1 MNSRI
6 AKTLTAIAA
15 TFAAMC
21 ACGDVTYSTIE
32 TVTFDAMN
40 ESPGKVFVGN
50 SDETTFAS
58 DWVVFRSSDG
68 STNYGFTG
76 ASQFQVGST
85 DGHATKLGRLK
96 IESGY
101 YGANVVWKNLIGYKG
116 TGYVWLTG
124 GFLDVTNNLCVGVGG
139 AGSVG
144 YLDIDGGKV
153 AISTDLNLPRD
164 ASSEGHASVT
174 NGELA
179 VSGNIIVC
187 DGNNSVGS
195 LSVGRGAM
203 VTANKF
209 WVARSSGST
218 AVLEVGGGTIAVNSE
233 FNIANYGGNGTFVMT
248 GGTIASKGSSY
259 WGTDTGST
267 STAEISGGSLTLGDG
282 NHEFIILNDANST
295 CTITVNGGEVV
306 SDGDVKFGNGG
317 TTEGPGLAMLT
328 ISNGGYF
335 GCGAEMRA
343 KWFKFGEGGEGCA
356 RTINI
361 NEGGVLGVWHFE
373 NYEKGTTTI
382 NFNGGMLKALG
393 TDDNFNKYILG
404 SHDHG
409 DGSVTVTVNAKGGIL
424 DTNGKYIRI
433 KNVVIGGEG
442 TLKIVGGGS
451 VKFEAKPTCP
461 VMVEDGVLVGNEY
474 TPDTIIFGANGF
486 VKYDLSAVSA
496 TTEEEVTTLPGAQTL
511 ATGVTLTIP
520 AGETVAEHV
529 IIKND
534 GNLAWTASYVGSAL
548 TANPE
553 FASETTAN
561 VTVWTGEVSDSWAG
575 SGSDYG
581 KFTTTVQ
588 NWTSGV
594 MNSTKKVVVPFAD
607 SLYLGVCGVNQCAE
621 MVLKTS
627 GDVRIFN
634 RSQHRSNAQW
644 NDIVFRA
651 GRISGDGT
659 LCFGGVGIDTSSAG
673 PACTIDVP
681 VVFEK
686 WTHYLGSGAYDA
698 DWTAYL
704 KGASATY
711 PLTVNKKV
719 TVPSG
724 VTGRI
729 EANVFLNGDLEVGGT
744 LTFNTTQNL
753 QGAIAGGGTI
763 NGSFATAEGA
773 CVCAAITN
781 ANGTAECLTVTGNAD
796 LSNAD
801 VEILGGE
808 LLAEAA
814 DVTEILLLKASGTIT
829 WTKKSYDIPGQS
841 KTWTIKTD
849 TWTDEE
855 TSTTYNILK
864 AVKSKP
870 GFVIIVQ

>member
-1 MNSRI
+1 MKSRI
-6 AKTLTAIAA
+6 AKTFTAITATLAA
-15 TFAAMC
+15 TGTW
-21 ACGDVTYSTIE
+21 GDVTYSTIE

-124 GFLDVTNNLCVGVGG
+124 GFLDITNNLCVGVGG

-144 YLDIDGGKV
+144 YLNIDGGKV
-153 AISTDLNLPRD
+153 GISTDLNLPRD

-187 DGNNSVGS
+187 DGNDSVGS
-195 LSVGRGAM
+195 LNVGRGAT
-203 VTANKF
+203 VSANNL
-209 WVARSSGST
+209 WVARNMGST

-248 GGTIASKGSSY
+248 GGTIATKGASY
-259 WGTDTGST
+259 WGTDTGSMST
-267 STAEISGGSLTLGDG
+267 SEISGGSLMLGDG
-282 NHEFIILNDANST
+282 DDEFIILNNANST

-306 SDGDVKFGNGG
+306 SDGDVRFGNGG
-317 TTEGPGLAMLT
+317 TVEGPGLATLT

-335 GCGAEMRA
+335 GCGTETRA
-343 KWFKFGEGGEGCA
+343 KWFKFGEGGGGCT

-373 NYEKGTTTI
+373 NYEKGTTII
-382 NFNGGMLKALG
+382 NFNGGTLKALG
-393 TDDNFNKYILG
+393 TDSNNNKYIIG
-404 SHDHG
+404 SKDHT
-409 DGSVTVTVNAKGGIL
+409 DNSVSIAVNAGGGTI
-424 DTNGKYIRI
+424 DTNGKDVRI
-433 KNVVIGGEG
+433 KNVAIGGTG
-442 TLKIVGGGS
+442 TLKISGGGT
-451 VKFEAKPTCP
+451 VTFTAKPTCP
-461 VMVEDGVLVGNEY
+461 VLVEEGVIAV
-474 TPDTIIFGANGF
+474 TSSTVPDNLSFGTNGF
-486 VKYDLSAVSA
+486 LKFDLSSVSA
-496 TTEEEVTTLPGAQTL
+496 TTEEEVTTLPDAQTL

-520 AGETVAEHV
+520 AGETLAEHV
-529 IIKND
+529 VILND
-534 GNLAWTASYVGSAL
+534 DNLAWIASCSGTTL
-548 TANPE
+548 TATPE
-553 FASETTAN
+553 LAAETTAT
-561 VTVWTGEVSDSWAG
+561 VTVWTGDVTGTWAG
-575 SGSDYG
+575 AQGDSGKY
-581 KFTTTVQ
+581 TTTVQ
-588 NWTSGV
+588 NWTSGT
-594 MNSTKKVVVPFAD
+594 MGSTKKVIVPFAD
-607 SLYLGVCGVNQCAE
+607 SLYLGVCGVNECDE
-621 MVLKTS
+621 MVLKTT

-634 RSQHRSNAQW
+634 RSQHKTNALW
-644 NDIVFRA
+644 NYTVFRA
-651 GRISGDGT
+651 SRISGDGT

-729 EANVFLNGDLEVGGT
+729 EANVNINGDLVVDGM

-753 QGAIAGGGTI
+753 QGAISGSGTI
-763 NGSFATAEGA
+763 NGSFTTAEGA

-781 ANGTAECLTVTGNAD
+781 ANGTAEHLVVNGTAD
-796 LSNAD
+796 LANAT
-801 VEILGGE
+801 VEISGGE
-808 LLAEAA
+808 LVADAA
-814 DVTEILLLKASGTIT
+814 YGTKIVLLKANSISN
-829 WTKKSYDIPGQS
+829 WTNMSYVIPGQS
-841 KTWTIKTD
+841 KSWKIKKGSITV
-849 TWTDEE
+849 EE
-855 TSTTYNILK
+855 TVYETLVAEKST
-864 AVKSKP
+864 P
-870 GFVIIVQ
+870 GFLVIIQ